1 STEREPCNQPE
12 ASEEHVGRPNGLGI
26 DAVSIRDSLEHDAL
40 VHADPHL
47 PKDVPQK
54 NVALLFGCTAEEG
67 FQEAT
72 AGPRR
77 VGATGLRDLRK
88 HAGGLQDGEWRQ
100 EQGGLLRSADGT
112 LQERASDGSIG

>member
-1 STEREPCNQPE
+1 
-12 ASEEHVGRPNGLGI
+12 
-26 DAVSIRDSLEHDAL
+26 DAL

-54 NVALLFGCTAEEG
+54 DVALLFGCTAEEG

-77 VGATGLRDLRK
+77 LGATGLRDLSK
-88 HAGGLQDGEWRQ
+88 HAGGLQDRERPRD
-100 EQGGLLRSADGT
+100 QGGLLRPREGLLQGRPSDVSGFKVSPAASILDGP
-112 LQERASDGSIG
+112 RNR